1 MRFFIIV
8 LILTLSLQ
16 SLTKAEDKI
25 NSLFGVKLN
34 EDISN
39 YADVEN
45 GKLTDGFSEK
55 IFTFTDKFLKIDR
68 DESFFAYGIRT
79 DKNYKVKVLN
89 AGKIFRFENNF
100 TDTKCIEEKEKY
112 ISILSSELGLDKSK
126 FKNFYRKSIH
136 KETLERSG
144 NLLWNDSN
152 YVYIDNDEKFRL
164 SVFCSYQKKNSEIIN
179 YLFVSWMTEN
189 YYRNN
194 VIPRFEIID
203 KFDKDFILKFL

>member
-1 MRFFIIV
+1 MKFFIILLF
-8 LILTLSLQ
+8 LILNFQ

-34 EDISN
+34 DDISK
-39 YADVEN
+39 YAEVEN
-45 GKLTDGFSEK
+45 GKLTVGFSEK
-55 IFTFTDKFLKIDR
+55 IFTFQDKFLKINR
-68 DESFFAYGIRT
+68 DETFDAYGIRT
-79 DKNYKVKVLN
+79 DKNYKIKVLN
-89 AGKIFRFENNF
+89 AAKIFKFKNNF
-100 TDTKCIEEKEKY
+100 TDSKCIEEKENY
-112 ISILSSELGLDKSK
+112 ISILSDELRLDNSK

-144 NLLWNDSN
+144 NVLWNDSN
-152 YVYIDNDEKFRL
+152 YVYSDNNKKFRL
-164 SVFCSYQKKNSEIIN
+164 MIFCSYQKKNSEITN

>member
-1 MRFFIIV
+1 MKFFIPV
-8 LILTLSLQ
+8 LFLILCLQ

-34 EDISN
+34 DDISN
-39 YADVEN
+39 YAEVEN
-45 GKLTDGFSEK
+45 GKLTPGFSEQ

-89 AGKIFRFENNF
+89 AAKIFRFENDF

-144 NLLWNDSN
+144 NVLWNDSN

-164 SVFCSYQKKNSEIIN
+164 SVFCSYQKKN
-179 YLFVSWMTEN
+179 
-189 YYRNN
+189 RQ
-194 VIPRFEIID
+194 R
-203 KFDKDFILKFL
+203 

>member
-1 MRFFIIV
+1 MRFFILV

-39 YADVEN
+39 YAEVEN

-89 AGKIFRFENNF
+89 AAKIFRFENNF
-100 TDTKCIEEKEKY
+100 TDKKCIEEKENY
-112 ISILSSELGLDKSK
+112 ISILSSELGLDNTK

-144 NLLWNDSN
+144 NVLWNDSN
-152 YVYIDNDEKFRL
+152 YVYNDNNEKFRL
-164 SVFCSYQKKNSEIIN
+164 MVFCSYQKKNGEIIN